1 MTLPIEHLLLQMR
14 EHQHL
19 PGMPR
24 IRGKMATATCLRCG
38 ERASVRAGRRGQVRA
53 TNDVGR
59 ALLADCSTDGRRQ
72 ADSPQP
78 SSHAQGS
85 GRAAG

>member
-24 IRGKMATATCLRCG
+24 IRGRTATATCLHCG
-38 ERASVRAGRRGQVRA
+38 ERGSVRAGRRGYVQPVPG
-53 TNDVGR
+53 VES
-59 ALLADCSTDGRRQ
+59 ALQINCPVNRTERS
-72 ADSPQP
+72 
-78 SSHAQGS
+78 
-85 GRAAG
+85 